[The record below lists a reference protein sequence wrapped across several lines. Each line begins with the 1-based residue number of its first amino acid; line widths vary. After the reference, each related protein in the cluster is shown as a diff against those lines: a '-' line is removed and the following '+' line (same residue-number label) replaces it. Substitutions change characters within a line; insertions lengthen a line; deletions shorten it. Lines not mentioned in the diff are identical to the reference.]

1 VRTHLPDYH
10 PPPGYLHP
18 VTGRLH
24 SISSPP
30 LELQR
35 VQHSRYHAQ
44 LDEHGNPTGLG
55 LLACLVLRNVAR
67 TVQLALDVGGDGG
80 GAGGPAGGGASIA
93 ALAGGE
99 SSIFEELEAA
109 GEGGGSRDGVLGVLE
124 KVDLKGAR
132 RGREALVGLEGV
144 LVGTVLEDFGLG
156 KVLGE
161 VVGVVMQCK

>member
-1 VRTHLPDYH
+1 M
-10 PPPGYLHP
+10 
-18 VTGRLH
+18 
-24 SISSPP
+24 
-30 LELQR
+30 
-35 VQHSRYHAQ
+35 
-44 LDEHGNPTGLG
+44 
-55 LLACLVLRNVAR
+55 
-67 TVQLALDVGGDGG
+67 
-80 GAGGPAGGGASIA
+80 
-93 ALAGGE
+93 AGGE